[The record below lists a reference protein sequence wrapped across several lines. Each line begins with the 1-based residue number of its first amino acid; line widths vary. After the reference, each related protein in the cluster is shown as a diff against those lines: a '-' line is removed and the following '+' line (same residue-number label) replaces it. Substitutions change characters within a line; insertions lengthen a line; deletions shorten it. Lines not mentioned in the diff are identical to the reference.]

1 VEATR
6 EESRVIE
13 KILVDSAFGANFCHI
28 SSCDHNLRAVRKL
41 PKQPPVGS
49 TPAASNSFRGLRPAN
64 PLRRHSRAL
73 RRPALFRRAHSLRSI
88 AASARPREAGKTGVD
103 LDSIHCL
110 SRLSATGRTEGV
122 MYDVGTGA
130 PNPTGEHGVTGV
142 LSPDN
147 QSLLYLGANQ
157 SLMIWDKASGS
168 TRELRGPKDE
178 SLCQPQDWYQHWC
191 EQQRVKRVAR
201 PVEHATQTGAFVGPF
216 RLDW

>member
-1 VEATR
+1 LALTSVTSAVVTTTCAPSESYRNSLQWVRLPPPPILFGGFAPRTPCGVTR
-6 EESRVIE
+6 
-13 KILVDSAFGANFCHI
+13 A
-28 SSCDHNLRAVRKL
+28 
-41 PKQPPVGS
+41 P
-49 TPAASNSFRGLRPAN
+49 
-64 PLRRHSRAL
+64 L

-88 AASARPREAGKTGVD
+88 AASA
-103 LDSIHCL
+103 S
-110 SRLSATGRTEGV
+110 SGRTEGV

-157 SLMIWDKASGS
+157 SLMIWDKACGS

-178 SLCQPQDWYQHWC
+178 SLCQSQDWYQHWC
-191 EQQRVKRVAR
+191 EQQRVKRVAW